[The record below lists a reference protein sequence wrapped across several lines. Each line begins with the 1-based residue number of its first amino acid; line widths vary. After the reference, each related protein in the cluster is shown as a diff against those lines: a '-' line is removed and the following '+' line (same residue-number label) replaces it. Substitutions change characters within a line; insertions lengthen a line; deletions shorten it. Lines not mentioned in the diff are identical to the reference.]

1 MRFSIM
7 AKSFEKSLAKLLK
20 RPPTQFETEEALRR
34 LSTLF
39 NCLSAC
45 EREENE
51 KNGHK
56 TDFSTQKTINES
68 AKWTTYQISE
78 PE

>member
-1 MRFSIM
+1 M
-7 AKSFEKSLAKLLK
+7 AKSFEKLLAKLLK

-51 KNGHK
+51 KMVIKPIFPLKKPLMKVQNG
-56 TDFSTQKTINES
+56 
-68 AKWTTYQISE
+68 
-78 PE
+78 